1 METKVM
7 EIVQHELLMMTF
19 VFIFGLLAIKIA
31 EKIKIPDV
39 ALYIIIGI
47 LVGPSGLNL
56 IVQPSDS
63 VAYQFIIVLGSV
75 LILFEGGRAIQV
87 SVLVKVWISIALLAI
102 LGVFITAGILAYTSY
117 YLLGVPILYALL
129 LASIISSTDPA
140 TLIPVFKQVHIKEK
154 IRQTVE
160 SESAFNDAT
169 ASILTFT
176 VLGIILGETQFSATA
191 TILKFIQEA
200 GGGLLIGILIGFVCV
215 YLISDHKVGIF
226 RHYGAVVTLVAAIFS
241 YLIAGKIHASGY
253 MAAFAA
259 GILTG
264 NPQIL
269 RTSITKA
276 TNISIFHFSDTLTL
290 LMRTLIFMFLGTQVN
305 FSVLAKFWWQSILI
319 VLVSMFIARPLI
331 VLICALP
338 DRKAKWNWREI
349 VFMFWVRETGVIP
362 AALSAMIVAAGVK
375 HSDAIASVTFVAIL
389 MTIIIQA
396 STTGYVAR
404 KLNLVIE
411 ENQVNKY

>member
-7 EIVQHELLMMTF
+7 EIVQHELLMITL
-19 VFIFGLLAIKIA
+19 VLIFGLLAIKIA

-39 ALYIIIGI
+39 ALYIIVGI
-47 LVGPSGLNL
+47 IVGPSGLNL

-63 VAYQFIIVLGSV
+63 VVYQFIIVLGSV
-75 LILFEGGRAIQV
+75 LILFEGGRAIQL
-87 SVLVKVWISIALLAI
+87 SVLRQVWISITLLAI
-102 LGVFITAGILAYTSY
+102 LGVFITAGIVAYASFY
-117 YLLGVPILYALL
+117 FLGIPVLYALL
-129 LASIISSTDPA
+129 LASINSSTDPA

-154 IRQTVE
+154 VRQTVE

-176 VLGIILGETQFSATA
+176 VLGVILGETKFSAASTVW
-191 TILKFIQEA
+191 KFIQEA
-200 GGGLLIGILIGFVCV
+200 GGGLLVGIALGIAGVF
-215 YLISDHKVGIF
+215 LISDHKVGIF
-226 RHYGAVVTLVAAIFS
+226 RNYGAVVTIVVAIFS
-241 YLIAGKIHASGY
+241 YLVAGMIHSSGF
-253 MAAFAA
+253 MATFVA

-269 RTSITKA
+269 RTNVTKQ

-305 FSVLAKFWWQSILI
+305 FSVLMSYWWQSILI
-319 VLVSMFIARPLI
+319 VFVLMFISRPLI

-338 DRKAKWNWREI
+338 DRRAKWKWREI
-349 VFMFWVRETGVIP
+349 FFMFWVRETGVIP
-362 AALSAMIVAAGVK
+362 AALSSMIVASGIK

-396 STTGYVAR
+396 STTGYIAR
-404 KLNLVIE
+404 KLNLVIDE
-411 ENQVNKY
+411 KNVNKY

>member
-7 EIVQHELLMMTF
+7 EIVHHELLMITL

-47 LVGPSGLNL
+47 LAGPAGLNI

-63 VAYQFIIVLGSV
+63 VVYQFIIVLGSV
-75 LILFEGGRAIQV
+75 LILFEGGRAIEI
-87 SVLVKVWISIALLAI
+87 SILKKVWISISLLAI
-102 LGVFITAGILAYTSY
+102 LGVFITAGILAYASV
-117 YLLGVPILYALL
+117 YLLGIPLLYALL
-129 LASIISSTDPA
+129 LGSINSSTDPA
-140 TLIPVFKQVHIKEK
+140 TLIPVFKQVHVKEK
-154 IRQTVE
+154 VRQTVE

-176 VLGIILGETQFSATA
+176 VLGVILGETKFSASA
-191 TILKFIQEA
+191 TTWKFVQEA
-200 GGGLLIGILIGFVCV
+200 GGGLLVGIAMGILAVL
-215 YLISDHKVGIF
+215 LISNYRVGIF
-226 RHYGAVVTLVAAIFS
+226 RNHGAIVTFVTAIFS
-241 YLIAGKIHASGY
+241 YLIAVNVNASGF
-253 MAAFAA
+253 MATFAA
-259 GILTG
+259 GIITG

-269 RTSITKA
+269 RLKISKN

-305 FSVLAKFWWQSILI
+305 FNIFKNFWWQSILI
-319 VLVSMFIARPLI
+319 VLISMFIARPLI

-349 VFMFWVRETGVIP
+349 FFMFWVRETGVIP
-362 AALSAMIVAAGVK
+362 AALSAMIVASGIK
-375 HSDAIASVTFVAIL
+375 HAEAIASVTFVAIL

-396 STTGYVAR
+396 STTGYLAK
-404 KLNLVIE
+404 KLGLVIKE
-411 ENQVNKY
+411 ENVNKY